1 MRSTIFCALFF
12 FTSVGRAQ
20 GVHAVDFANRVW
32 THTCVG
38 RVRTHRGVSSDW
50 QPGGDD
56 RAFRVDAPVF
66 GDLDGDGR
74 DEAVVRTHC
83 APGYVNHFGDA
94 IVFAWRGGQLR
105 EIAHLGVRADGRSGD
120 GGRDT
125 LNAVRIE
132 GGAIVEERPVDRI
145 LGSDTG
151 YVIVHR
157 RVLLAGRLVEPAP
170 PTVAC
175 RPASAATCVPP
186 AEQSSEVH
194 FQPSHMA
201 ATRPMTFDASGDLP
215 TLSLRLHEGQ
225 DLHVDFW
232 CDSTEPALMRVEPPE
247 GDAVESDST
256 VGWMHAL
263 VERSGRYRVVL
274 RARQPVGVCYVR
286 LGAHAVASAR

>member
-1 MRSTIFCALFF
+1 M
-12 FTSVGRAQ
+12 
-20 GVHAVDFANRVW
+20 
-32 THTCVG
+32 
-38 RVRTHRGVSSDW
+38 
-50 QPGGDD
+50 
-56 RAFRVDAPVF
+56 
-66 GDLDGDGR
+66 
-74 DEAVVRTHC
+74 VRTHC

-105 EIAHLGVRADGRSGD
+105 EIAHLGVRADGRSEYGR
-120 GGRDT
+120 RDT

-132 GGAIVEERPVDRI
+132 GGAIVQERPIDRI
-145 LGSDTG
+145 LGPDTG

-157 RVLLAGRLVEPAP
+157 RVLRASRFVEPAP

-201 ATRPMTFDASGDLP
+201 ATRPLTFDASGDLQ

-247 GDAVESDST
+247 GDAVESDSS
-256 VGWMHAL
+256 VGWMHTRVA
-263 VERSGRYRVVL
+263 RSGRYRVVL